1 VQIEPDSMRRSIS
14 QAVRDSE
21 GFLSLGVQSK
31 WTSRNLWPDFK
42 TAVEASFPIVG
53 AWLALHFKHTVCNTG
68 RHPPAWRRLVIA
80 NLMLPSRRSVF
91 HFVISI
97 CFPFR
102 DFNLFSRAF
111 KTWTPTTRTYRV
123 IPPVLYAT
131 APAPGARV
139 LEDALLDN
147 EAEHAREC
155 RRSEKLFYYSS
166 TDGRVL
172 NDTQESSR
180 ILPEKEWKPFSFDKK
195 KKDSIIIDDV
205 PPHLFTHDDLA
216 RTSLEPL
223 FSAEDCAAIIQ
234 EAEHVA
240 RWRNAQSLAA
250 YARNA
255 STFVSVGNLPKASSW
270 LDGALARVLYPAIES
285 VFPREELYFSVPYLR
300 CSAASIVK
308 YNATAGQTSLGVHR
322 DGPLI
327 AVTIPLNP
335 LTDYDGG
342 GTYIE
347 ALNIEATTG
356 GVLKLNTG
364 HVIMHPAML
373 RHGGATI
380 TRGLR
385 YIMVVWIFSQKY
397 IPHYHYS
404 LLRANGFLAASLKI
418 VDKESWYR
426 QQLLEAAVGA
436 YEESIELD
444 AGSHTESAHLG
455 LAQTLLELGHTERAM
470 GLIDA
475 TLQRSPRNLLAQETR
490 LRGSRMKK

>member
-1 VQIEPDSMRRSIS
+1 
-14 QAVRDSE
+14 
-21 GFLSLGVQSK
+21 
-31 WTSRNLWPDFK
+31 
-42 TAVEASFPIVG
+42 
-53 AWLALHFKHTVCNTG
+53 
-68 RHPPAWRRLVIA
+68 
-80 NLMLPSRRSVF
+80 MLPSRRSLF

-97 CFPFR
+97 CFLFDG
-102 DFNLFSRAF
+102 DFNLFSWAF
-111 KTWTPTTRTYRV
+111 KSWTPTKRTYRV
-123 IPPVLYAT
+123 IPPELCAT
-131 APAPGARV
+131 APGARA

-155 RRSEKLFYYSS
+155 RRSEELFYYFSS
-166 TDGRVL
+166 DRRVL
-172 NDTQESSR
+172 DDTKESPR
-180 ILPEKEWKPFSFDKK
+180 ILPEKEWNMFSFDKK
-195 KKDSIIIDDV
+195 KKDSIIVDDI

-216 RTSLEPL
+216 CTSLEPL
-223 FSAEDCAAIIQ
+223 FSPEDCDDIIQ
-234 EAEHVA
+234 EAEKQN

-255 STFVSVGNLPKASSW
+255 STFVSVGDLPKASSW
-270 LDGALARVLYPAIES
+270 LDGALAKVLYPAIES
-285 VFPREELYFSVPYLR
+285 IFPRDELYFSVPYLR

-322 DGPLI
+322 DGPLL

-347 ALNIEATTG
+347 ALDNIEATTG
-356 GVLKLNTG
+356 IAGEHYHYDGVLKRNTG
-364 HVIMHPAML
+364 HVIIHPAAL

-404 LLRANGFLAASLKI
+404 LLRANGFLAAALKI
-418 VDKESWYR
+418 IDKESWYR

-455 LAQTLLELGHTERAM
+455 LGQTLLELGHIERAM
-470 GLIDA
+470 GAIDA
-475 TLQRSPRNLLAQETR
+475 TLQRAPQNLLAQETR
-490 LRGSRMKK
+490 LRGSRRKK

>member
-1 VQIEPDSMRRSIS
+1 VLRGLEFATI
-14 QAVRDSE
+14 
-21 GFLSLGVQSK
+21 
-31 WTSRNLWPDFK
+31 
-42 TAVEASFPIVG
+42 
-53 AWLALHFKHTVCNTG
+53 
-68 RHPPAWRRLVIA
+68 
-80 NLMLPSRRSVF
+80 MLPSQRSLF

-97 CFPFR
+97 CFFFDG
-102 DFNLFSRAF
+102 DFNLFSWAF
-111 KTWTPTTRTYRV
+111 KSWTPTKRIYRV
-123 IPPVLYAT
+123 IPPELCAIAPAP
-131 APAPGARV
+131 APAPGARA

-155 RRSEKLFYYSS
+155 RRSEQLFYYSS
-166 TDGRVL
+166 FDRRVL
-172 NDTQESSR
+172 DDTQEPPR
-180 ILPEKEWKPFSFDKK
+180 ILSEKEWKLFSFNKK
-195 KKDSIIIDDV
+195 KKDSIIVDDI
-205 PPHLFTHDDLA
+205 PPHLFTNDDLA

-234 EAEHVA
+234 EAEQQNI
-240 RWRNAQSLAA
+240 WRNAQSLAA

-255 STFVSVGNLPKASSW
+255 STFVSVGDLPKTSSW
-270 LDGALARVLYPAIES
+270 LDGALAKVLYPAIES
-285 VFPREELYFSVPYLR
+285 GFPQEELYFSVPYLR

-335 LTDYDGG
+335 MTDYDGG

-347 ALNIEATTG
+347 ALDMEAPTTSTG
-356 GVLKLNTG
+356 IAGEHYHYDGVLKRNTG
-364 HVIMHPAML
+364 HVIMHPAAL

-404 LLRANGFLAASLKI
+404 FLRANGFLAAALKI
-418 VDKESWYR
+418 VDKASWYR

-455 LAQTLLELGHTERAM
+455 LGQTLLELGHTERAM
-470 GLIDA
+470 CAIDE
-475 TLQRSPRNLLAQETR
+475 TLQVAPFGIHGISQHILLAPRPTSE
-490 LRGSRMKK
+490 RGTK

>member
-1 VQIEPDSMRRSIS
+1 
-14 QAVRDSE
+14 
-21 GFLSLGVQSK
+21 
-31 WTSRNLWPDFK
+31 
-42 TAVEASFPIVG
+42 
-53 AWLALHFKHTVCNTG
+53 
-68 RHPPAWRRLVIA
+68 
-80 NLMLPSRRSVF
+80 MLPSRRSVF
-91 HFVISI
+91 HFVLSII
-97 CFPFR
+97 CFPFNG
-102 DFNLFSRAF
+102 DFHLFSRAF
-111 KTWTPTTRTYRV
+111 QTWTPTTRTYRAHHG
-123 IPPVLYAT
+123 IPPVVYAT
-131 APAPGARV
+131 TAPTAPGARV

-155 RRSEKLFYYSS
+155 RRSEKLFYYAS
-166 TDGRVL
+166 TDGRAVL

-180 ILPEKEWKPFSFDKK
+180 ILPEKEWTSFSFDKK
-195 KKDSIIIDDV
+195 KNDSSIIDDV
-205 PPHLFTHDDLA
+205 PPHLFSYDDLA

-255 STFVSVGNLPKASSW
+255 STFVSVGNLPKASYW

-285 VFPREELYFSVPYLR
+285 VFSREELYFSVPYLR

-327 AVTIPLNP
+327 AITIPLNP

-347 ALNIEATTG
+347 ALNNIETTTSTG

-364 HVIMHPAML
+364 HVLMHPAML

-385 YIMVVWIFSQKY
+385 YIMVVWIFSKKY

-404 LLRANGFLAASLKI
+404 LLRANGFLAAALGI
-418 VDKESWYR
+418 FDKESRYR

-455 LAQTLLELGHTERAM
+455 LAQTLLELDHTERAM
-470 GLIDA
+470 GLMDA
-475 TLQRSPRNLLAQETR
+475 TLLRSPRNLLAQETR
-490 LRGSRMKK
+490 RGGSRNKK

>member
-1 VQIEPDSMRRSIS
+1 MAPSPIS
-14 QAVRDSE
+14 
-21 GFLSLGVQSK
+21 L
-31 WTSRNLWPDFK
+31 
-42 TAVEASFPIVG
+42 
-53 AWLALHFKHTVCNTG
+53 
-68 RHPPAWRRLVIA
+68 
-80 NLMLPSRRSVF
+80 F

-97 CFPFR
+97 CFLVNGN
-102 DFNLFSRAF
+102 FNLFSWAF
-111 KTWTPTTRTYRV
+111 KSWTPTTRTYRA
-123 IPPVLYAT
+123 IPPALCAT
-131 APAPGARV
+131 APGARS

-155 RRSEKLFYYSS
+155 RRSEELFYYFSS
-166 TDGRVL
+166 DRRVL
-172 NDTQESSR
+172 DDTQESPR
-180 ILPEKEWKPFSFDKK
+180 TLPEKEWKEFSFDKK
-195 KKDSIIIDDV
+195 KKDSTIVDDI
-205 PPHLFTHDDLA
+205 PPHLFTHDDMA

-234 EAEHVA
+234 EAEQHNM
-240 RWRNAQSLAA
+240 WRNAQSLAA

-255 STFVSVGNLPKASSW
+255 STFVSVSKLPKASSW
-270 LDGALARVLYPAIES
+270 LDDALARVLYPAIES

-308 YNATAGQTSLGVHR
+308 YNASAGQTSLGVHR

-347 ALNIEATTG
+347 ALDIEATTDIA

-364 HVIMHPAML
+364 HVIMHPAVL

-404 LLRANGFLAASLKI
+404 FLRANGFLAAALRI

-455 LAQTLLELGHTERAM
+455 LAQTLLELGHTEGAM
-470 GLIDA
+470 GAIDA
-475 TLQRSPRNLLAQETR
+475 TLQRAPQNLLAQETR
-490 LRGSRMKK
+490 IRASRNKK